1 MMMEDVESTSHWVT
15 GILDSLMGQIFQR
28 LALEGDTS
36 VLNIAFDVS
45 ICELTVILVFVFC

>member
-1 MMMEDVESTSHWVT
+1 MMMEDVESTGRWVT

-45 ICELTVILVFVFC
+45 I

>member
-1 MMMEDVESTSHWVT
+1 MEDVESTSRWVT

-45 ICELTVILVFVFC
+45 IWELAIILVFVFC